1 MDPNA
6 VWQCLCEAL
15 KDLAKWPNNADTRA
29 HVVDCL
35 NVLSRWIYSGGF
47 PPTIKETYGTNH
59 ELA

>member
-6 VWQCLCEAL
+6 VWKCLSEAL
-15 KDLAKWPNNADTRA
+15 KDLQKWPNNADTRA

-47 PPTIKETYGTNH
+47 PPDVTQGLDT
-59 ELA
+59 